1 MLIITLMGTIMGI
14 ITCIIGIIIVSIF
27 IVVSIV
33 VSTIASTIMGIIMG
47 IIVSVPSLVR
57 PQSFRNMAM
66 TVMMLRFPPFFYP
79 MAFQQASPQS
89 GEHKVSAYTTSCSS
103 FKPPT
108 HGSRLEDAR

>member
-1 MLIITLMGTIMGI
+1 
-14 ITCIIGIIIVSIF
+14 
-27 IVVSIV
+27 
-33 VSTIASTIMGIIMG
+33 MGIIMG